1 MRKAAAAVLGLA
13 LCAGLIAVAHKA
25 PAPHSPATKTAE
37 TSSRAGIARFAHVF
51 VIVEENRGFDDI
63 IGSRHAPQ
71 LNRFATE
78 YGLATRYYAV
88 THPSQP
94 NYVALIGGYTF
105 GIRDD
110 DAFYCRPHSTQPRCS
125 YSGMPGYVNH
135 TIDAPNLATQ
145 LQAAHLSW
153 KNYNESLP
161 APGSLAVVASD
172 PKALD
177 VSRGLQ
183 IYAAKH
189 SGFLNY
195 ASVQHDPHRA
205 EHIVGFE
212 TFHADLRSGRIP
224 NFSFIIPNLCDDM
237 HGGGL
242 LILPDDCSDL
252 HPTDLVERGD
262 RTAAAIV
269 AEIMASPAWQSKDN
283 SAIVITWDEDDGG
296 GKTSCCGTDPKDPAN
311 AGGGHI
317 ATIVITNHG
326 PRHVVDA
333 TPYSH
338 YSLLRTIEDVFG
350 IHQHLQRAGA
360 PGVVDMTPL
369 FGRSK

>member
-1 MRKAAAAVLGLA
+1 MRRAAVALLGLGLCVA
-13 LCAGLIAVAHKA
+13 LVAVAAKA
-25 PAPHSPATKTAE
+25 PTPHARAFKTAK
-37 TSSRAGIARFAHVF
+37 TSSRAGIAHFAHIF
-51 VIVEENRGFDDI
+51 VIVEENHGFNDI
-63 IGSRHAPQ
+63 IGNSHAPQ
-71 LNRFATE
+71 LNRLATE

-110 DAFYCRPHSTQPRCS
+110 DAFYCTPRSTRPRCS
-125 YSGMPGYVNH
+125 YSGIPGYVNH

-161 APGSLAVVASD
+161 APGSLAIGAADSR
-172 PKALD
+172 ALE

-189 SGFLNY
+189 SGFLNF

-205 EHIVGFE
+205 EHIVGFDE
-212 TFHADLRSGRIP
+212 LHADLRSGRIP
-224 NFSFIIPNLCDDM
+224 SFSFIIPNLCDDM
-237 HGGGL
+237 HGAGL

-252 HPTDLVERGD
+252 HPADLIERGD
-262 RTAAAIV
+262 RHAAAIV
-269 AEIMASPAWQSKDN
+269 AEIMASAAWRGKDN
-283 SAIVITWDEDDGG
+283 SAIAITWDEDDGG
-296 GKTSCCGTDPKDPAN
+296 SKASCCGTDSRDPAN

-317 ATIVITNHG
+317 ATIVISNHG
-326 PRHVVDA
+326 PRHVADA

-338 YSLLRTIEDVFG
+338 YSLLRSIEDAFG
-350 IHQHLQRAGA
+350 IHQHLERASA

-369 FGRSK
+369 FGNT

>member
-1 MRKAAAAVLGLA
+1 MRKAVAGIFCLA
-13 LCAGLIAVAHKA
+13 LCASLIAATHKL
-25 PAPHSPATKTAE
+25 PVPGHSP
-37 TSSRAGIARFAHVF
+37 AGIARFAHVF
-51 VIVEENRGFDDI
+51 VIMEENHGFDDI
-63 IGSRHAPQ
+63 IGSSHAPALTALAHQ
-71 LNRFATE
+71 

-110 DAFYCRPHSTQPRCS
+110 DAFYCTPGSTRPHCS
-125 YSGMPGYVNH
+125 YAGRTGYVNH
-135 TIDAPNLATQ
+135 TIAGRNLATQ
-145 LQAAHLSW
+145 IQDAHLTW

-161 APGSLAVVASD
+161 APGSLAVTAAD

-177 VSRGLQ
+177 VSGGTQ
-183 IYAAKH
+183 IYASKH

-195 ASVQHDPHRA
+195 ASVQRDPHRA
-205 EHIVGFE
+205 EHIVSFE
-212 TFHADLRSGRIP
+212 ALHANLRSGRVP
-224 NFSFIIPNLCDDM
+224 NFSFVIPNLCDDM

-242 LILPDDCSDL
+242 LIVPDDCSSL
-252 HPTDLVERGD
+252 HQTDLIERGD
-262 RTAAAIV
+262 AHAASIV
-269 AEIMASPAWQSKDN
+269 KEIMGSSVWRGKDN
-283 SAIVITWDEDDGG
+283 AAIVITWDEDDGG
-296 GKTSCCGTDPKDPAN
+296 GKTSCCGTDPNDPAN

-326 PRHVVDA
+326 PRHVADA

-350 IHQHLQRAGA
+350 IHQHLQRAAA

-369 FGRSK
+369 FGKSK

>member
-1 MRKAAAAVLGLA
+1 MRNRVVGALCLA
-13 LCAGLIAVAHKA
+13 LCTALLGAAHKT
-25 PAPHSPATKTAE
+25 PAPQHV
-37 TSSRAGIARFAHVF
+37 GIARFAHVF
-51 VIVEENRGFDDI
+51 VIVDENHGFNDI
-63 IGSRHAPQ
+63 IGSKHAPQ
-71 LNRFATE
+71 LNTLARQ
-78 YGLATRYYAV
+78 YGLATRFYAE

-110 DAFYCRPHSTQPRCS
+110 DAFYCTPRSTRPRCS
-125 YSGMPGYVNH
+125 HSGKAGYVNH
-135 TIDAPNLATQ
+135 TIEGPNLATQ
-145 LQAAHLSW
+145 LQSAHLSW

-161 APGSLAVVASD
+161 APGSMAVTAAD

-177 VSRGLQ
+177 VSRGVQ

-189 SGFLNY
+189 SGFLNF
-195 ASVQHDPHRA
+195 ASVQRDARRA
-205 EHIVGFE
+205 EHVVGFDAL
-212 TFHADLRSGRIP
+212 HADLRTGRVP
-224 NFSFIIPNLCDDM
+224 SFSFVIPNLCNDM

-242 LILPDDCSDL
+242 LILPDDCSNI
-252 HPTDLVERGD
+252 HPTDLIERGD
-262 RTAAAIV
+262 AHAAAIV
-269 AEIMASPAWQSKDN
+269 KEIMASSVWRSKEN

-296 GKTSCCGTDPKDPAN
+296 SKTSCCGTDPKDPAN
-311 AGGGHI
+311 AGGGQI

-326 PRHVVDA
+326 PRHVSDA

-350 IHQHLQRAGA
+350 IKQHLRRAGA

-369 FGRSK
+369 FVKSK

>member
-1 MRKAAAAVLGLA
+1 MHKAAGTVLCLTL
-13 LCAGLIAVAHKA
+13 LCAALLAVAHQT
-25 PAPHSPATKTAE
+25 PAPQHSKG
-37 TSSRAGIARFAHVF
+37 GIARYAHVF
-51 VIVEENRGFDDI
+51 VIVDENHGFNDI
-63 IGSRHAPQ
+63 IGSKNAPG
-71 LNRFATE
+71 LSALARE
-78 YGLATRYYAV
+78 YGLATKFYAE

-110 DAFYCRPHSTQPRCS
+110 DAFYCTPRSNRPRCS
-125 YSGMPGYVNH
+125 HSGKAGYVNH
-135 TIDAPNLATQ
+135 TVEGPNLATQ
-145 LQAAHLSW
+145 LKGAHLSW

-161 APGSLAVVASD
+161 APGSLEVTAAD

-177 VSRGLQ
+177 VSRGTQ

-195 ASVQHDPHRA
+195 ASVQRDPHRA
-205 EHIVGFE
+205 EHIVSFGALR
-212 TFHADLRSGRIP
+212 ADLRSGHVP
-224 NFSFIIPNLCDDM
+224 NFSFVIPNLCNDM

-242 LILPDDCSDL
+242 LVIPHDCSLL
-252 HPTDLVERGD
+252 HGSDLVERGD
-262 RTAAAIV
+262 AHAASIV
-269 AEIMASPAWQSKDN
+269 KEIMSSSIWRAKDN

-296 GKTSCCGTDPKDPAN
+296 SKASCCGTDPKDPAN

-326 PRHVVDA
+326 PRHISDP

-350 IHQHLQRAGA
+350 LREHLRRAAA

-369 FGRSK
+369 FGKSQ

>member
-1 MRKAAAAVLGLA
+1 MRKALGALA
-13 LCAGLIAVAHKA
+13 LCAASFILTVG
-25 PAPHSPATKTAE
+25 ATP
-37 TSSRAGIARFAHVF
+37 RPIARFAHVF
-51 VIVEENRGFDDI
+51 VIVEENHGFNDI
-63 IGSRHAPQ
+63 IGSSHAPQ
-71 LNRFATE
+71 LNTLAKT

-110 DAFYCRPHSTQPRCS
+110 HP
-125 YSGMPGYVNH
+125 H
-135 TIDAPNLATQ
+135 TIAGPNLATQ
-145 LQAAHLSW
+145 LQSAHLSW
-153 KNYNESLP
+153 KNYLESLP
-161 APGSLAVVASD
+161 APGSLAISAAD

-177 VSRGLQ
+177 VSRGLH

-195 ASVQHDPHRA
+195 DSVRRDPHRA
-205 EHIVGFE
+205 SHIVGFDA
-212 TFHADLRSGRIP
+212 FQADLRGGHAP
-224 NFSFIIPNLCDDM
+224 NFSFVIPNLCNDM

-242 LILPDDCSDL
+242 LVLPHDCSVL
-252 HPTDLVERGD
+252 HQTDLIERGD
-262 RTAAAIV
+262 AHAASIV
-269 AEIMASPAWQSKDN
+269 KEIMASSAWHGKEN
-283 SAIVITWDEDDGG
+283 TAIVITWDEDDGG
-296 GKTSCCGTDPKDPAN
+296 DKTSCCGTDPRDPAN

-317 ATIVITNHG
+317 ATIVMTNHG
-326 PRHVVDA
+326 PRHVSDA

-350 IHQHLQRAGA
+350 IRGHLQRAAA

-369 FGRSK
+369 FGKSK